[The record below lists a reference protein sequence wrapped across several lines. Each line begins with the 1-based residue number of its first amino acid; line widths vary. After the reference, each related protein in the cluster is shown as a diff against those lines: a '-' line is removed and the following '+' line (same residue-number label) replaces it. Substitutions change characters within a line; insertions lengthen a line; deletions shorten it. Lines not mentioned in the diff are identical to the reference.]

1 MKAYFIFAI
10 ALTVAYII
18 YYAVMIARDLYGKNG
33 EKIKSGEEEFDVSDF
48 DEEESVSVV
57 ENDKGFNIGD
67 NEYETHYI
75 DETQNVSEE
84 TNPTDEKPKQDV
96 IDALNNK
103 VKANME
109 ETQVT
114 FSNPYNSAD
123 WNIDRQHFSVSRVM
137 AERSASASS
146 GRWLRK
152 ERNSQSSSFMK
163 ASISLLPLIP
173 DFRVLARKD

>member
-57 ENDKGFNIGD
+57 ENDKGNSYQGD

-75 DETQNVSEE
+75 DETQNVSGGNKSHRRKAE
-84 TNPTDEKPKQDV
+84 TGCHRCSEQ
-96 IDALNNK
+96 
-103 VKANME
+103 
-109 ETQVT
+109 QG
-114 FSNPYNSAD
+114 
-123 WNIDRQHFSVSRVM
+123 Q
-137 AERSASASS
+137 
-146 GRWLRK
+146 G
-152 ERNSQSSSFMK
+152 
-163 ASISLLPLIP
+163 
-173 DFRVLARKD
+173 

>member
-1 MKAYFIFAI
+1 MKAYFIFALV
-10 ALTVAYII
+10 LTVAYII

-75 DETQNVSEE
+75 DETQNVPEE
-84 TNPTDEKPKQDV
+84 TNPTDEKPRQDV
-96 IDALNNK
+96 IEALNNK
-103 VKANME
+103 VKADME

-114 FSNPYNSAD
+114 FSDPYNSAELYKLLMGKGIGNTQP
-123 WNIDRQHFSVSRVM
+123 NIDVTTKPVID
-137 AERSASASS
+137 E
-146 GRWLRK
+146 L
-152 ERNSQSSSFMK
+152 
-163 ASISLLPLIP
+163 
-173 DFRVLARKD
+173 

>member
-18 YYAVMIARDLYGKNG
+18 YYAAMIARDLYGKNG

-75 DETQNVSEE
+75 DETQSVSEE
-84 TNPTDEKPKQDV
+84 TNSADEKPKQDV
-96 IDALNNK
+96 IEALNNK
-103 VKANME
+103 VKVTVMTTLFANL
-109 ETQVT
+109 VRRIY
-114 FSNPYNSAD
+114 P
-123 WNIDRQHFSVSRVM
+123 I
-137 AERSASASS
+137 
-146 GRWLRK
+146 
-152 ERNSQSSSFMK
+152 SSSLSRN
-163 ASISLLPLIP
+163 ALTVALCQCHST
-173 DFRVLARKD
+173 ARSEMVT

>member
-67 NEYETHYI
+67 TECVGGNKSHRRKAETGCHRC
-75 DETQNVSEE
+75 SE
-84 TNPTDEKPKQDV
+84 Q
-96 IDALNNK
+96 
-103 VKANME
+103 
-109 ETQVT
+109 QG
-114 FSNPYNSAD
+114 
-123 WNIDRQHFSVSRVM
+123 Q
-137 AERSASASS
+137 
-146 GRWLRK
+146 G
-152 ERNSQSSSFMK
+152 
-163 ASISLLPLIP
+163 
-173 DFRVLARKD
+173 

>member
-75 DETQNVSEE
+75 NETRNVSGE
-84 TNPTDEKPKQDV
+84 TNHADEKPKQHMLFMYNTLIISV
-96 IDALNNK
+96 YLC
-103 VKANME
+103 VKM
-109 ETQVT
+109 
-114 FSNPYNSAD
+114 
-123 WNIDRQHFSVSRVM
+123 
-137 AERSASASS
+137 SS
-146 GRWLRK
+146 GDKRGTKIRIPK
-152 ERNSQSSSFMK
+152 ERKTIKPFQKN
-163 ASISLLPLIP
+163 
-173 DFRVLARKD
+173 

>member
-48 DEEESVSVV
+48 DEEESVSAV

-96 IDALNNK
+96 IEALNNK

-114 FSNPYNSAD
+114 FSNPYLLEVTARGANKGL
-123 WNIDRQHFSVSRVM
+123 SVLWVARHLGV
-137 AERSASASS
+137 RPD
-146 GRWLRK
+146 
-152 ERNSQSSSFMK
+152 QQ
-163 ASISLLPLIP
+163 IIP
-173 DFRVLARKD
+173 PALQFFTI

>member
-67 NEYETHYI
+67 DEYETHYV
-75 DETQNVSEE
+75 DETQDVAKE
-84 TNPTDEKPKQDV
+84 TGSDGEKPKQNL
-96 IDALNNK
+96 IETLNSK

-114 FSNPYNSAD
+114 FSDPYNSAELYKLMMKNGIGGTHPD
-123 WNIDRQHFSVSRVM
+123 GGVTNKPIID
-137 AERSASASS
+137 E
-146 GRWLRK
+146 L
-152 ERNSQSSSFMK
+152 
-163 ASISLLPLIP
+163 
-173 DFRVLARKD
+173 

>member
-67 NEYETHYI
+67 NGYETHCI
-75 DETQNVSEE
+75 DETQNVPEE
-84 TNPTDEKPKQDV
+84 TNPTDEKPRQDV
-96 IDALNNK
+96 IEALNNK
-103 VKANME
+103 VKADME

-114 FSNPYNSAD
+114 FSNPHNSAELYKLMIQNGIGELHPD
-123 WNIDRQHFSVSRVM
+123 GGVTTKNVID
-137 AERSASASS
+137 E
-146 GRWLRK
+146 L
-152 ERNSQSSSFMK
+152 
-163 ASISLLPLIP
+163 
-173 DFRVLARKD
+173 

>member
-18 YYAVMIARDLYGKNG
+18 YYAVMIARDLYDKNG

-75 DETQNVSEE
+75 GETRNVSGGNESRGRKTE
-84 TNPTDEKPKQDV
+84 TGCHRGPEQ
-96 IDALNNK
+96 
-103 VKANME
+103 
-109 ETQVT
+109 QG
-114 FSNPYNSAD
+114 
-123 WNIDRQHFSVSRVM
+123 Q
-137 AERSASASS
+137 
-146 GRWLRK
+146 G
-152 ERNSQSSSFMK
+152 
-163 ASISLLPLIP
+163 
-173 DFRVLARKD
+173 